1 MAETYISMR
10 QFAKMAG
17 VSPATVSHVFS
28 NPESVAKDTVKH
40 VLELAEHVGFLRTW
54 SPRLRSG
61 NRPGASGCCFR
72 RFRTAISAA

>member
-40 VLELAEHVGFLRTW
+40 VLELNKIWLSDNE
-54 SPRLRSG
+54 
-61 NRPGASGCCFR
+61 
-72 RFRTAISAA
+72 I